1 MPTATTIPS
10 PATAAAAAAT
20 AVAATVTAAGEAK
33 GPDLF
38 KPLYK
43 RDRGLQTSAPGSLP
57 AAITDPRLPVAEL
70 NANPSIPYTFRT
82 QPYRLQRDRHDD
94 ADCQAEAKD
103 IVSGEV
109 DIRHAM
115 DQIFRE
121 HGFLDDE
128 EEESKNSSNEDS
140 SSGDARSAIDDTPIQ
155 VLTIDELPGA
165 AIIPGF
171 LPVAVQARLVELVVE
186 ELIGDPRHKSNLD
199 AHYLDPQTLL
209 AQLFSGPNSPASS
222 QAKSQ
227 KQPQEQAPAL
237 ELAPRDPAVHA
248 PLSLAA
254 VRDKKLRW
262 ITLGGQYN
270 WTTKIY
276 PSFTRTDPAFPQ
288 FPPRVAALFSPPLF
302 AVRPEAAIVNFY
314 SQGDVLSPH
323 QDVAEKCGAD
333 LISLSVG
340 CDAIFYIG
348 LDRYAPAAPTND
360 NDNEKTIPNN
370 DTTNNDSNTKG
381 TADPCQETPRP
392 PLQVLL
398 RSGDILIMGG
408 AARFAYHG
416 VGRVFRD
423 TAPPALVA
431 SVHPRYRAWLTT
443 KRVNLNVRQMLV

>member
-1 MPTATTIPS
+1 M
-10 PATAAAAAAT
+10 
-20 AVAATVTAAGEAK
+20 
-33 GPDLF
+33 
-38 KPLYK
+38 
-43 RDRGLQTSAPGSLP
+43 
-57 AAITDPRLPVAEL
+57 
-70 NANPSIPYTFRT
+70 
-82 QPYRLQRDRHDD
+82 QPYRLQPSSYDD
-94 ADCQAEAKD
+94 DCQVGVKGAAA
-103 IVSGEV
+103 GGV
-109 DIRHAM
+109 DIRNAM
-115 DQIFRE
+115 DQIFSE
-121 HGFLDDE
+121 HGFLDKKE
-128 EEESKNSSNEDS
+128 TNYSSNDDIRS
-140 SSGDARSAIDDTPIQ
+140 SSSRNGKSAIDEIPIK

-199 AHYLDPQTLL
+199 AHYLDPHTLL
-209 AQLFSGPNSPASS
+209 AQLFSTPPPNPTK
-222 QAKSQ
+222 QQ
-227 KQPQEQAPAL
+227 KQAQEPVL
-237 ELAPRDPAVHA
+237 ELLPRDPAVHA
-248 PLSLAA
+248 PLSLGT

-270 WTTKIY
+270 WTTKVY

-333 LISLSVG
+333 LVSLSIG

-348 LDRYAPAAPTND
+348 LDRYASATANDNDDDNEKKKKKTNNDTND
-360 NDNEKTIPNN
+360 NNN
-370 DTTNNDSNTKG
+370 NTSNGNKG
-381 TADPCQETPRP
+381 AEPYQQAPRP

-431 SVHPRYRAWLTT
+431 AVHPRYRAWLTT
-443 KRVNLNVRQMLV
+443 KRINLNVRQMLV

>member
-10 PATAAAAAAT
+10 PAA
-20 AVAATVTAAGEAK
+20 TAAGEAK

-43 RDRGLQTSAPGSLP
+43 RDRALQTSAPGSLP
-57 AAITDPRLPVAEL
+57 AAIMDPRLPVAVL

-82 QPYRLQRDRHDD
+82 QPYRLQPSIHDD
-94 ADCQAEAKD
+94 DCQVGVIGAAA
-103 IVSGEV
+103 GGV
-109 DIRHAM
+109 DIRNAM
-115 DQIFRE
+115 DQIFSE
-121 HGFLDDE
+121 HGFLDE
-128 EEESKNSSNEDS
+128 EEKSYSSNDNIRS
-140 SSGDARSAIDDTPIQ
+140 SSNRNGKSAIDEIPIK

-199 AHYLDPQTLL
+199 AHYLDPHTLL
-209 AQLFSGPNSPASS
+209 AHLFSTPPPPAPS
-222 QAKSQ
+222 QVKQQ
-227 KQPQEQAPAL
+227 KQAQAQAQEPVL
-237 ELAPRDPAVHA
+237 ELLPRDPAVHA
-248 PLSLAA
+248 PLSLGTI
-254 VRDKKLRW
+254 RDKKLRW

-270 WTTKIY
+270 WTTKVY

-323 QDVAEKCGAD
+323 QDVAEKCSAD

-348 LDRYAPAAPTND
+348 LDRYASVTTND
-360 NDNEKTIPNN
+360 NDDDNEKKKKKTNN
-370 DTTNNDSNTKG
+370 DTNDNNYDNNNNSSGDKG
-381 TADPCQETPRP
+381 PDPYQQAPRP

-431 SVHPRYRAWLTT
+431 AVHPRYRAWLTT
-443 KRVNLNVRQMLV
+443 KRINLNGRKMLF